1 MGNNERAVMNVAY
14 EADNL
19 GYTPVVLGYII
30 EGEASDVAGVYT
42 SLAEQYQTSGSAG
55 RFVRGILSWKDTG
68 RGNWRRRDD
77 GNS

>member
-42 SLAEQYQTSGSAG
+42 SLAEQL
-55 RFVRGILSWKDTG
+55 INLSNIGVSKTICP
-68 RGNWRRRDD
+68 RHIVLERYRPR
-77 GNS
+77 